1 MNKAGF
7 LYFSFFIVIL
17 VSGAFNLFD
26 HVNLKPGV
34 QLNDELMK
42 HRWIISEVRELE
54 EKAGQ
59 PNQQTAGSWQ
69 FLKEKQFVQFSNDI
83 LVHSGEWSLKGNKL
97 HLLMADEQQEKIFT
111 VERKRK
117 NELMLI
123 SDQQEIRL
131 LKLSN

>member
-1 MNKAGF
+1 MSKSGF

-26 HVNLKPGV
+26 HVNLKPGE
-34 QLNDELMK
+34 QLNEELMR
-42 HRWIISEVRELE
+42 HRWVITELREPEQKTGQPDRQIASSLQFLE
-54 EKAGQ
+54 EKRY
-59 PNQQTAGSWQ
+59 
-69 FLKEKQFVQFSNDI
+69 VQFSNDI

-97 HLLMADEQQEKIFT
+97 HLLIAGEQHEEIFT

-117 NELMLI
+117 NELRLK

>member
-1 MNKAGF
+1 MSKSGF
-7 LYFSFFIVIL
+7 LYFSFFIIIL

-26 HVNLKPGV
+26 HINLKPGV

-42 HRWIISEVRELE
+42 YRWVITEVRGQE
-54 EKAGQ
+54 EKAEL
-59 PNQQTAGSWQ
+59 PNQQIASSIQ
-69 FLKEKQFVQFSNDI
+69 FLKEDEFVQFSNDI

-97 HLLMADEQQEKIFT
+97 RLLIAGEQQEKVFT
-111 VERKRK
+111 VERQRK
-117 NELMLI
+117 NELRLK